1 MANLIIKLAISRP
14 KIRIQVGRR
23 HQELQHVRAEHLG
36 ADCTALGRT
45 DSPLT
50 LPLIST
56 RPAPHALHF
65 LTDVTPKYEF
75 WAGNGQFND

>member
-36 ADCTALGRT
+36 ADCTAL
-45 DSPLT
+45 
-50 LPLIST
+50 
-56 RPAPHALHF
+56 
-65 LTDVTPKYEF
+65 V
-75 WAGNGQFND
+75 

>member
-36 ADCTALGRT
+36 ADWIGLIFSTSWPVVGGEDGDHQRRQNGGRT
-45 DSPLT
+45 SKEK
-50 LPLIST
+50 
-56 RPAPHALHF
+56 RPR
-65 LTDVTPKYEF
+65 D
-75 WAGNGQFND
+75 AGVGECMYV